1 MDETVDKKAKKARKP
16 YVWTPQRKEAFERM
30 RKKREELLTTK
41 KTAKAQGKQNVEE
54 EKRTLSDLL
63 KNTAKI
69 KQILALIDSKHQIEE
84 KKPEFIP
91 AIKAK
96 KSIPKPVPP
105 PVQQQEEES
114 DAYSEEE
121 EDYEVPQPTIPT
133 PIRFKIPEVDTSK
146 QPKQTFR
153 YNTQVS
159 KSNLPKPPTEIRKP
173 EVDVPEK
180 RKPTFQYL

>member
-1 MDETVDKKAKKARKP
+1 
-16 YVWTPQRKEAFERM
+16 
-30 RKKREELLTTK
+30 LLTTK

-69 KQILALIDSKHQIEE
+69 KQILALIDGKHQIEE
-84 KKPEFIP
+84 QKKPEIIST
-91 AIKAK
+91 IKVK
-96 KSIPKPVPP
+96 KSTPKPTPP
-105 PVQQQEEES
+105 PVQQPEEES

-121 EDYEVPQPTIPT
+121 EDYEEPQPSIST

>member
-1 MDETVDKKAKKARKP
+1 MNETVDKKAKKARKP

-30 RKKREELLTTK
+30 RKKREELLTSK

-69 KQILALIDSKHQIEE
+69 KQILALIDGKHGVEESKPVQAVIKT
-84 KKPEFIP
+84 KKPVLKP
-91 AIKAK
+91 L
-96 KSIPKPVPP
+96 PKPV
-105 PVQQQEEES
+105 QQSEEES

-121 EDYEVPQPTIPT
+121 EDEEEVHVPSPP
-133 PIRFKIPEVDTSK
+133 PIRFKIPEPDTSK

-159 KSNLPKPPTEIRKP
+159 KSNLPKPPTEVRKP
-173 EVDVPEK
+173 VVDVPEK
-180 RKPTFQYL
+180 KKSTFLYL